1 MQVRPL
7 SWSPTAPRFIQALI
21 LGVRLEFCTACKDI
35 KHGDAPIK
43 TKSSHW
49 LGDTQWHFAVQ
60 QESQRKAARWT
71 PPAYRTEQS
80 SRRLNVPE
88 PVCPQRQARG
98 RGHFVI
104 S

>member
-1 MQVRPL
+1 M
-7 SWSPTAPRFIQALI
+7 
-21 LGVRLEFCTACKDI
+21 

-43 TKSSHW
+43 TKSSHQ

-60 QESQRKAARWT
+60 QESQRKADSRT
-71 PPAYRTEQS
+71 PPAYQTEQS
-80 SRRLNVPE
+80 SQWLNVPE
-88 PVCPQRQARG
+88 PVCPQHQARG